1 MNRFQVAVLAV
12 IAASLGSFSIAEED
26 SRQPQGIDLA
36 KGRQFWSFQ
45 PLNSVQPPK
54 VADESWIRTPVDR
67 FILADL
73 EKNALEPNP
82 EASRRT
88 LLRRAVFGLW
98 GLPAEPSEIEA
109 YLSNEAPGAYENLVD
124 RLLDGPHYGER
135 WARHWL
141 DLARF
146 AESNGYAF
154 DKDRGGAYHFRD
166 FVIKA
171 LNEDMPY
178 DRFVRLQIAGDQIE
192 PENYMAQAATG
203 FLAAGP
209 FTSQQTQKERERS
222 RYEQLD
228 DIVHTMGTSMLGLTI
243 GCARCH
249 DHKYD
254 PVPISDYY
262 RLVSCFSETGF
273 QDHAHDPNPAKTKN
287 EKQKFDLAHE
297 KLVVSRTKFEQEILP
312 TRLAEWLAT
321 RKKPQETET
330 LSPWSHI
337 GPFGATDFKKAY
349 NETFPPEKSVNL
361 SETYEDRKWV
371 ARPEWKDGTIHNTL
385 KGDNSANYL
394 FRTIEVSSARSLPVS
409 FGRDDAIKVW
419 LNSESVLAKET
430 QGGVAKDQDKLTLE
444 LKAGSNQL
452 LVKIINGGG
461 GSGFYFSTSP
471 EVPEN
476 INSILALAP
485 EVRSD
490 KQKQEVLKWYSPR
503 DPDWTKLNHSV
514 DEHAKTAP
522 KPALINIYAA
532 RKGGA
537 TYNFGADT
545 RKVYFLERGE
555 SNSKQDLATPAFLRV
570 LQVENVTEEHWLK
583 GPEKHPPRV
592 ALAHWMTDADKGAG
606 HLLAR
611 VIVNRLWQHHLGLGI
626 VRTPSDFGSQGMP
639 PTHPALLDYLAGEL
653 IRNGW
658 RLKPLHKMI
667 MMSSVYRQQGNLN
680 QMAMKID
687 PENKLW
693 WRRGATRLEAE
704 VIRDSLLAVSGTL
717 DKRMFDK
724 GSVDQRETRRSIYLT
739 VKRSNLIPI
748 LQLFDAPDAMQ
759 GIGQR
764 IATTVP
770 PQALAM
776 MNSSYVREIA
786 EKFATRIRSDESAS
800 IPEIIQRAYQHALSR
815 LPTTAEEQQMS
826 AFIKGQAESYGDS
839 PQAMDTAIA
848 DFCQTVICLN
858 EFIFVD

>member
-1 MNRFQVAVLAV
+1 MLRPVVVILTLACSTLPGV
-12 IAASLGSFSIAEED
+12 SGAEEETD
-26 SRQPQGIDLA
+26 RPTGINLV
-36 KGRQFWSFQ
+36 KGREFWSFQ
-45 PLNSVQPPK
+45 PLKSVSPPQ
-54 VADESWIRTPVDR
+54 VTDESWGRTPIDQ
-67 FILADL
+67 FILAEL
-73 EKNALEPNP
+73 EKSALRPNP
-82 EASRRT
+82 EASRQT
-88 LLRRAVFGLW
+88 LLRRAMFGLW
-98 GLPAEPSEIEA
+98 GLPPDPSEIEA
-109 YLSNEAPGAYENLVD
+109 YLNDESPGAYEKLVD
-124 RLLDGPHYGER
+124 RLLGGVHYGER

-154 DKDRGGAYHFRD
+154 DKDRGEAYHFRD
-166 FVIKA
+166 FVIRA

-192 PENYMAQAATG
+192 PESYMAQAATG

-254 PVPISDYY
+254 PLPISDYY

-273 QDHAHDPNPAKTKN
+273 QNHAHDPDPVRTRE
-287 EKQKFDLAHE
+287 EKQKFDADHE
-297 KLVVSRTKFEQEILP
+297 KIVNSRKKFEEEVLP
-312 TRLAEWLAT
+312 SRLADWLAT
-321 RKKPQETET
+321 RGEPEEAET

-337 GPFGATDFKKAY
+337 GPFGAPDFKKAY
-349 NETFPPEKSVNL
+349 NEAFPPEKNVDL
-361 SETYEDRKWV
+361 SKTYEDRKWV
-371 ARPEWKDGTIHNTL
+371 ARPEWKDGVIHNTL

-394 FRTIEVSSARSLPVS
+394 FRTIEVSSARPLPVS

-419 LNSESVLAKET
+419 LNGESVLAKET
-430 QGGVAKDQDKLTLE
+430 QGGVAKDQDKITLE
-444 LKAGSNQL
+444 LKAGANQL

-476 INSILALAP
+476 IKAILVLKK
-485 EVRSD
+485 EDWND
-490 KQKQEVLKWYSPR
+490 KQKKEVLKWYAPR
-503 DPDWTKLNHSV
+503 DPDWTKLNNV
-514 DEHAKTAP
+514 VNEHAKKAP
-522 KPALINIYAA
+522 KPSLINIYAA

-555 SNSKQDLATPAFLRV
+555 SNSKTGLATPAFLRV
-570 LQVENVTEEHWLK
+570 LQSENLTEDYWLK
-583 GPEKHPPRV
+583 KTESRPPRV
-592 ALAHWMTDADKGAG
+592 ALAHWITDEQKGAG

-626 VRTPSDFGSQGMP
+626 VRTPSDFGAQGSP
-639 PTHPALLDYLAGEL
+639 PTHPGLLDYLAGEL
-653 IRNGW
+653 IRNNW

-667 MMSSVYRQQGNLN
+667 MMSAVYRQQGSSN
-680 QMAMKID
+680 QVAMKVD

-717 DKRMFDK
+717 DKRMFGK
-724 GSVDQRETRRSIYLT
+724 GTVDQRHTRRSIYLT

-776 MNSSYVREIA
+776 MNSSYVRELA
-786 EKFATRIRSDESAS
+786 EKFALRVRPDKTVAISEV
-800 IPEIIQRAYQHALSR
+800 IHRAYSHALARPPS
-815 LPTTAEEQQMS
+815 TIEEQQMS
-826 AFIKGQAESYGDS
+826 AFIEGQAESYGNTEE
-839 PQAMDTAIA
+839 AMKMAIA

>member
-1 MNRFQVAVLAV
+1 MNRFLVVILSLACSTLMGV
-12 IAASLGSFSIAEED
+12 SSAEEETD
-26 SRQPQGIDLA
+26 RSTGINLAQG
-36 KGRQFWSFQ
+36 REFWSFR
-45 PLNSVQPPK
+45 PLKSVSPPEVK
-54 VADESWIRTPVDR
+54 DESWGHTPIDP
-67 FILADL
+67 FILAEL
-73 EKNALEPNP
+73 EKRSLRPNP
-82 EASRRT
+82 EASRNT
-88 LLRRAVFGLW
+88 LLRRAMFGLW
-98 GLPAEPSEIEA
+98 GLPPEPSEIEA
-109 YLSNEAPGAYENLVD
+109 YLNDESPEAYEKLID
-124 RLLDGPHYGER
+124 KLLAGPHYGER

-154 DKDRGGAYHFRD
+154 DKDRADAYHFRD

-178 DRFVRLQIAGDQIE
+178 NRFVQLQIAGDQME

-254 PVPISDYY
+254 PVPIRDYY

-273 QDHAHDPNPAKTKN
+273 QNHAHDPNPARTRE
-287 EKQKFDLAHE
+287 EKQKFDAAHE
-297 KLVVSRTKFEQEILP
+297 KLVASRTKFEQEVLP
-312 TRLAEWLAT
+312 SRLTDWLAT
-321 RKKPQETET
+321 REEPVEAET

-337 GPFGATDFKKAY
+337 GPFGASDFKKAY
-349 NETFPPEKSVNL
+349 NEAFPPEKSVNL
-361 SETYEDRKWV
+361 SEVYEDRKWV
-371 ARPEWKDGTIHNTL
+371 ARPEWKDGAIHNTL

-419 LNSESVLAKET
+419 LNGESVLAKET

-471 EVPEN
+471 EVPEK
-476 INSILALAP
+476 IHTILALAK
-485 EVRSD
+485 EARNE
-490 KQKQEVLKWYSPR
+490 KQTLEVLKWYAPR
-503 DPDWTKLNHSV
+503 DPDWSKLNHAV
-514 DEHAKTAP
+514 DEHAKKAP
-522 KPALINIYAA
+522 KPSLINIYAA

-555 SNSKQDLATPAFLRV
+555 SNSKNELATPAFLRV
-570 LQVENVTEEHWLK
+570 LQSEDTTEDYWLK
-583 GPEKHPPRV
+583 ETESRPPRV
-592 ALAHWMTDADKGAG
+592 ALAHWMTDEQKGAG

-626 VRTPSDFGSQGMP
+626 VRTPSDFGAQGTP

-653 IRNGW
+653 IRNEW

-667 MMSSVYRQQGNLN
+667 MMSAVYRQQGNSN
-680 QMAMKID
+680 QMAMKVD

-724 GSVDQRETRRSIYLT
+724 GTVDQRHTRRSIYLT

-776 MNSSYVREIA
+776 MNSPYVRELA
-786 EKFATRIRSDESAS
+786 EKFALRIRPDESVA
-800 IPEIIQRAYQHALSR
+800 IPEVIHRAYSHALSR
-815 LPTTAEEQQMS
+815 PPSTVEEQQMS
-826 AFIKGQAESYGDS
+826 SFIKGQAESYGNTDE
-839 PQAMDTAIA
+839 AMKMAIA

>member
-1 MNRFQVAVLAV
+1 MNRFLVVILSLACSTLMGV
-12 IAASLGSFSIAEED
+12 SSAEEETD
-26 SRQPQGIDLA
+26 RSTGINLAQG
-36 KGRQFWSFQ
+36 REFWSFR
-45 PLNSVQPPK
+45 PLKSVSPPVVK
-54 VADESWIRTPVDR
+54 DESWGNTPIDP
-67 FILADL
+67 FILAEL
-73 EKNALEPNP
+73 EKRSLLPNP
-82 EASRRT
+82 EASRQT
-88 LLRRAVFGLW
+88 LLRRAMFGLW
-98 GLPAEPSEIEA
+98 GLPPEPSEIEA
-109 YLSNEAPGAYENLVD
+109 YLNDESPEAYEKLID
-124 RLLDGPHYGER
+124 KLLAGPHYGER

-154 DKDRGGAYHFRD
+154 DKDRADAYHFRD

-178 DRFVRLQIAGDQIE
+178 NRFVQLQIAGDQME

-254 PVPISDYY
+254 PVPIRDYY

-273 QDHAHDPNPAKTKN
+273 QNHAHDPNPARTRE
-287 EKQKFDLAHE
+287 EKQKFDAAHE
-297 KLVVSRTKFEQEILP
+297 KLVASRTKFEQEVLP
-312 TRLAEWLAT
+312 SRLTDWLAT
-321 RKKPQETET
+321 REEPVEAET

-337 GPFGATDFKKAY
+337 GPFGASDFKKAY
-349 NETFPPEKSVNL
+349 NEAFPPEKSVNL
-361 SETYEDRKWV
+361 SEVYEDRKWV
-371 ARPEWKDGTIHNTL
+371 ARPEWKDGAIHNTL

-419 LNSESVLAKET
+419 LNGESVLAKET

-471 EVPEN
+471 EVPEK
-476 INSILALAP
+476 IHTILALAK
-485 EVRSD
+485 EARNE
-490 KQKQEVLKWYSPR
+490 KQTLEVLKWYAPR
-503 DPDWTKLNHSV
+503 DPDWSKLNHAV
-514 DEHAKTAP
+514 DEHAKKAP
-522 KPALINIYAA
+522 KPSLINIYAA

-555 SNSKQDLATPAFLRV
+555 SNSKNELATPAFLRV
-570 LQVENVTEEHWLK
+570 LQSEDTTEDYWLK
-583 GPEKHPPRV
+583 ETESRPPRV
-592 ALAHWMTDADKGAG
+592 ALAHWMTDEQKGAG

-626 VRTPSDFGSQGMP
+626 VRTPSDFGAQGTP

-653 IRNGW
+653 IRNEW

-667 MMSSVYRQQGNLN
+667 MMSAVYRQQGNSN
-680 QMAMKID
+680 KMAMKVD

-724 GSVDQRETRRSIYLT
+724 GTVDQRHTRRSIYLT

-776 MNSSYVREIA
+776 MNSPYVRELA
-786 EKFATRIRSDESAS
+786 EKFALRIRPDESVA
-800 IPEIIQRAYQHALSR
+800 IPEVIHRAYSHALSR
-815 LPTTAEEQQMS
+815 PPSTVEEQQMS
-826 AFIKGQAESYGDS
+826 SFIKGQAESYGNTDE
-839 PQAMDTAIA
+839 AMKMAIA

>member
-1 MNRFQVAVLAV
+1 MNRFLVVILSLACSTLMGV
-12 IAASLGSFSIAEED
+12 SSAEEETD
-26 SRQPQGIDLA
+26 RSTGINLAQG
-36 KGRQFWSFQ
+36 REFWSFR
-45 PLNSVQPPK
+45 PLKSASPPEVK
-54 VADESWIRTPVDR
+54 DESWGHTPIDL
-67 FILADL
+67 FILAEL
-73 EKNALEPNP
+73 EKSALLPNP
-82 EASRRT
+82 EASRQT
-88 LLRRAVFGLW
+88 LLRRAMFGLW
-98 GLPAEPSEIEA
+98 GLPPEPSEIEA
-109 YLSNEAPGAYENLVD
+109 YLNDESPEAYERLVD

-154 DKDRGGAYHFRD
+154 DKDRGEAYHFRD

-192 PENYMAQAATG
+192 PESYMAQAATG

-273 QDHAHDPNPAKTKN
+273 QNHAHDPNPARTRE
-287 EKQKFDLAHE
+287 EKQKFDAAHE
-297 KLVVSRTKFEQEILP
+297 KLVASRTKFEQEVLP
-312 TRLAEWLAT
+312 SRLTDWLAT
-321 RKKPQETET
+321 RKEPVEAET

-337 GPFGATDFKKAY
+337 GPFGASDFKKAY
-349 NETFPPEKSVNL
+349 NEAFPPEKSVNL
-361 SETYEDRKWV
+361 SEVYEDRKWV
-371 ARPEWKDGTIHNTL
+371 ARPEWNDGAIHNTL
-385 KGDNSANYL
+385 TGDNSANYL

-419 LNSESVLAKET
+419 LNGESILAKET

-471 EVPEN
+471 EVPEK
-476 INSILALAP
+476 IKTILALAK
-485 EVRSD
+485 EARNET
-490 KQKQEVLKWYSPR
+490 QTLEVLKWYAPR
-503 DPDWTKLNHSV
+503 DPDWSKLNHAV
-514 DEHAKTAP
+514 DEHTKKAP
-522 KPALINIYAA
+522 NPPLINIYAA

-555 SNSKQDLATPAFLRV
+555 SNSKNELATPAFLRV
-570 LQVENVTEEHWLK
+570 LQAEDTTEEYWLK
-583 GPEKHPPRV
+583 ETESRPPRV
-592 ALAHWMTDADKGAG
+592 ALAHWMTDEQKGAG

-611 VIVNRLWQHHLGLGI
+611 VIANRLWQHHLGLGI
-626 VRTPSDFGSQGMP
+626 VRTPSDFGAQGTP

-653 IRNGW
+653 IRNEW

-667 MMSSVYRQQGNLN
+667 MMSAVYRQQGNSN
-680 QMAMKID
+680 QMAMKVD

-724 GSVDQRETRRSIYLT
+724 GTVDQRHTRRSIYLT

-776 MNSSYVREIA
+776 MNSPYVRELA
-786 EKFATRIRSDESAS
+786 EKFALRIRPDENVA
-800 IPEIIQRAYQHALSR
+800 IPEVIHRAYSHALSR
-815 LPTTAEEQQMS
+815 PPSTVEEQQMS
-826 AFIKGQAESYGDS
+826 SFIKGQAESYGNTDE
-839 PQAMDTAIA
+839 AMKMAIA
-848 DFCQTVICLN
+848 DFCQTLICLN

>member
-12 IAASLGSFSIAEED
+12 ISTSLGSFSIAEDD
-26 SRQPQGIDLA
+26 SKQPQGIDLA

-45 PLNSVQPPK
+45 PLNSVAPPQ

-109 YLSNEAPGAYENLVD
+109 YLNDESPGAYENLID

-171 LNEDMPY
+171 LNKDMPY
-178 DRFVRLQIAGDQIE
+178 DQFVRLQIAGDQIE
-192 PENYMAQAATG
+192 PESYMAQAATG
-203 FLAAGP
+203 FLASGP

-273 QDHAHDPNPAKTKN
+273 QDHAHDPNPAKTRD

-297 KLVVSRTKFEQEILP
+297 KLVASRTKFEQEVLP
-312 TRLAEWLAT
+312 SRLVDWLAT
-321 RKKPQETET
+321 REKPQETET

-337 GPFGATDFKKAY
+337 GPFGAPDFKKAY
-349 NETFPPEKSVNL
+349 NEAFPPEMSVNL
-361 SETYEDRKWV
+361 SEAYEDRKWV
-371 ARPEWKDGTIHNTL
+371 ARPEWKDGAIHNTL

-419 LNSESVLAKET
+419 LNGESVLAKET
-430 QGGVAKDQDKLTLE
+430 QGGVAKDQDKLTLK

-471 EVPEN
+471 EVPEK
-476 INSILALAP
+476 INAILALAK
-485 EVRSD
+485 EARND
-490 KQKQEVLKWYSPR
+490 KQTLEVLKWYAPR
-503 DPDWTKLNHSV
+503 DPDWSKLNHAV
-514 DEHAKTAP
+514 DEHAKKAP

-555 SNSKQDLATPAFLRV
+555 SNSKNELATPAFLRV
-570 LQVENVTEEHWLK
+570 LQAEDTTEDYWLQDT
-583 GPEKHPPRV
+583 ESRPPRV
-592 ALAHWMTDADKGAG
+592 ALAHWMTDEQKGAG

-626 VRTPSDFGSQGMP
+626 VRTPSDFGAQGTP

-653 IRNGW
+653 IRNEW

-667 MMSSVYRQQGNLN
+667 MMSAVYRQQGNSDRV
-680 QMAMKID
+680 AMKAD

-724 GSVDQRETRRSIYLT
+724 GTVDQRHTRRSIYLT

-776 MNSSYVREIA
+776 MNSPYVRELD
-786 EKFATRIRSDESAS
+786 EKFALRIRPDENVA
-800 IPEIIQRAYQHALSR
+800 IPEVIHRAYSHALSR
-815 LPTTAEEQQMS
+815 PPSTVEEQQMS
-826 AFIKGQAESYGDS
+826 AFIKGQVESYGDS
-839 PQAMDTAIA
+839 PQAMNIAIA